1 MFRISVC
8 MRNKIILSFVSV
20 FFTTL
25 SFAQNTL
32 QYHFWDGSEDSLA
45 LETLRCICFDS
56 GQLLC
61 YNADGSV
68 ERMDLGS
75 VRKLFFQS
83 VSSIPQN
90 PEASAVRLL
99 MNPVEDQL
107 FLSNVP
113 NEIGQVSVHRIDG
126 RLCRTYS
133 LTPGYN
139 VLTVSDWSKGFYLLK
154 VGVQTVKIIKR

>member
-1 MFRISVC
+1 
-8 MRNKIILSFVSV
+8 MRTRVFVSLV
-20 FFTTL
+20 FVFLTAF
-25 SFAQNTL
+25 SFAQNAL
-32 QYHFWDGSEDSLA
+32 QYRLWDGSEDSLA

-56 GQLLC
+56 GQMLC
-61 YNADGSV
+61 YNVDGSV

-75 VRKLFFQS
+75 IRKLFFQS

-90 PEASAVRLL
+90 AEASTVRLL

-154 VGVQTVKIIKR
+154 VGVQTIKMIKK

>member
-1 MFRISVC
+1 MPVC
-8 MRNKIILSFVSV
+8 MRTRVFVSLV
-20 FFTTL
+20 FVFLTAF
-25 SFAQNTL
+25 SFAQNAL
-32 QYHFWDGSEDSLA
+32 QYRLWDGSEDSLA

-56 GQLLC
+56 GQMLC
-61 YNADGSV
+61 YNVDGSV

-75 VRKLFFQS
+75 IRKLFFQS

-90 PEASAVRLL
+90 AEASTVRLL

-154 VGVQTVKIIKR
+154 VGVQTIKMIKK

>member
-1 MFRISVC
+1 
-8 MRNKIILSFVSV
+8 MRTRVFVSFVFV
-20 FFTTL
+20 FLTAF
-25 SFAQNTL
+25 SFAQNAL
-32 QYHFWDGSEDSLA
+32 QYRLWDGSEDSLA
-45 LETLRCICFDS
+45 LETLRCVCFDS
-56 GQLLC
+56 GQMLC
-61 YNADGSV
+61 YNVDGSV

-75 VRKLFFQS
+75 VRKLFFLS

-90 PEASAVRLL
+90 AEASTVRLL

-133 LTPGYN
+133 LTPGHN

-154 VGVQTVKIIKR
+154 VGVQTIKMIKK

>member
-1 MFRISVC
+1 

-20 FFTTL
+20 FFSAL

-56 GQLLC
+56 GQMLC
-61 YNADGSV
+61 YNTDGSV
-68 ERMDLGS
+68 QRMDLIA
-75 VRKLFFQS
+75 VRKLFFPS

-90 PEASAVRLL
+90 AEASTVRLL

-107 FLSNVP
+107 LLSNVP
-113 NEIGQVSVHRIDG
+113 NEIGQVRVHRIDG

-133 LTPGYN
+133 LTPGNN

-154 VGVQTVKIIKR
+154 VGVQTIKMIKK

>member
-1 MFRISVC
+1 
-8 MRNKIILSFVSV
+8 MRTRVFVSLV
-20 FFTTL
+20 FVFL
-25 SFAQNTL
+25 SAFSFAQNAL
-32 QYHFWDGSEDSLA
+32 QYRLWDGSEDSLA

-56 GQLLC
+56 GQILC

-90 PEASAVRLL
+90 AEASTVRLL

-154 VGVQTVKIIKR
+154 VGVQTIKMIKK